1 MKKCVMNLFVI
12 ILSLAILVG
21 TSLPCF
27 ASNALD
33 VVKMDKNEYKTVLTS
48 DSFFTVYIFLAVAM
62 IVVIIFILLF
72 WRRDKGDSDES
83 IDDVELTEHK
93 PKH

>member
-1 MKKCVMNLFVI
+1 MKKCVMSLFVV

-27 ASNALD
+27 ANNALD

-48 DSFFTVYIFLAVAM
+48 DSFFIIYIFLAIAM

-72 WRRDKGDSDES
+72 WRRDKGDSDENM
-83 IDDVELTEHK
+83 DDIELTEHK